1 MGSVPPAG
9 ALLTSHRK
17 VEDEAGNL
25 SGDGGPGP
33 VSGGSV

>member
-17 VEDEAGNL
+17 LKDETVNF